1 MLRKNFYF
9 PLTGTIYDRDEGEE
23 YPLSDYHIRDNID
36 AITKQLDK
44 DQHYNNTT
52 MKDYFDDNPDV
63 QSKLESIEWKLV
75 NVNGTYYGCVEVE
88 LSAEI
93 DNKGIN
99 DLKEWITGQNS
110 DGLGEGFE
118 QHEIRT
124 DDGDIYVSMWDFN
137 DYFID
142 TESEFKTRTGV
153 DRLPNENTNPVCYVR
168 NIPKSA
174 FEAMNKAAWSL
185 INKGMKDKATEMC
198 LRTALCNDEQTA
210 HQTVL
215 QYVQYQITD
224 NNLKGLSIPEVADR
238 YLLIDGI
245 EAMTPNGYIDLSV
258 DDLVKIRNH
267 ESVQAHLGENG
278 TEHSVSYD
286 ELCNYRIQD
295 FVWKGE
301 NDNVLNALF
310 VDDYVPESSE
320 QTGSDNASV
329 QEM

>member
-1 MLRKNFYF
+1 M
-9 PLTGTIYDRDEGEE
+9 
-23 YPLSDYHIRDNID
+23 
-36 AITKQLDK
+36 
-44 DQHYNNTT
+44 
-52 MKDYFDDNPDV
+52 DYFDDNPDV
-63 QSKLESIEWKLV
+63 KSKLESIEWKLV

-93 DNKGIN
+93 DEEGVN

-118 QHEIRT
+118 QHEICT

-174 FEAMNKAAWSL
+174 FEAMNKAAWAL
-185 INKGMKDKATEMC
+185 INKGMRDEATEMC
-198 LRTALCNDEQTA
+198 LRAALNNNEQAA

-215 QYVQYQITD
+215 QYVQYQVVD
-224 NNLKGLSIPEVADR
+224 NKLKGLSIPEIADR

-245 EAMTPNGYIDLSV
+245 EAMTPSGYIDLSAA
-258 DDLVKIRNH
+258 DLVKVRNH
-267 ESVQAHLGENG
+267 ESVHAHLGETG
-278 TEHSVSYD
+278 TEHIITYSGFRL
-286 ELCNYRIQD
+286 EGR
-295 FVWKGE
+295 E
-301 NDNVLNALF
+301 R
-310 VDDYVPESSE
+310 
-320 QTGSDNASV
+320 
-329 QEM
+329 